1 MRLFRRKQQTSKEA
15 ATGRGAAVRRRPILC
30 PMEVKLLALEAL
42 QTGLTKAEVA
52 DIVGVAPITVS
63 SWQKKYDAEGLPGL
77 YRHPSS
83 KQALARCNALEKRI
97 IERRKAAFL
106 REVSARWG
114 VRAGRTATIGKPG

>member
-1 MRLFRRKQQTSKEA
+1 
-15 ATGRGAAVRRRPILC
+15 
-30 PMEVKLLALEAL
+30 MEVKLLALEAL

-83 KQALARCNALEKRI
+83 EQALARCIALEKRI
-97 IERRKAAFL
+97 VERRKADPERGVWRIRDDL
-106 REVSARWG
+106 KREDGLAVSAETVRKVVNEAG
-114 VRAGRTATIGKPG
+114 VGNPPGMRLKV